1 MKKIVIGS
9 RESSLA
15 VAQSMTVVDAI
26 RKALPDAQ
34 VSLLTMK
41 TTGDRILDRTLDQI
55 GGKGL
60 FVKEL
65 GCCPAGRQGRSD
77 GSQPEGPAHGSA
89 F

>member
-60 FVKEL
+60 FVGPTHWLLQPPACAAAEAALSGL
-65 GCCPAGRQGRSD
+65 GD
-77 GSQPEGPAHGSA
+77 
-89 F
+89 